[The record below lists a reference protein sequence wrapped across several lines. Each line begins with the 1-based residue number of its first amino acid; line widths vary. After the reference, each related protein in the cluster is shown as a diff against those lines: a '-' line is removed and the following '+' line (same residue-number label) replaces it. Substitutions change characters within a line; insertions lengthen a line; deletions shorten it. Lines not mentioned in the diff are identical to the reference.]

1 VIAGLGVLA
10 VLGVLAAGCGD
21 DGGGAAGERT
31 TTTVEP
37 AVTTTTV
44 PEDPWAV
51 PEEIDEAYVQRVL
64 QELYRLDGDALRIA
78 VREGIVT
85 EEVIEIV
92 RSVYVPG
99 ELPYRLNELLEGAAD
114 GFEGVLRPP
123 GDIAVTADEVVRIRT
138 ECLVVRAVHDF
149 GAVSSRGASRLVSF
163 VELFRGPGNGTGW
176 VLGTNSVGPDEA
188 IPEGLECA

>member
-21 DGGGAAGERT
+21 DGGGAAAERT
-31 TTTVEP
+31 TTTVAP

-64 QELYRLDGDALRIA
+64 QELYRLDGDVRRVA
-78 VREGIVT
+78 VREGGVT
-85 EEVIEIV
+85 EEVIELV
-92 RSVYVPG
+92 QALYVP
-99 ELPYRLNELLEGAAD
+99 EEAVWRLNELVEGSAS

-123 GDIAVTADEVVRIRT
+123 GDIAVRAEEVVRIRT
-138 ECLVVRAVHDF
+138 ECVVVRAAHDF
-149 GAVSSRGASRLVSF
+149 SAVSTSGATDVVVF

-176 VLGTNSVGPDEA
+176 LFGTASVGPGGSL
-188 IPEGLECA
+188 PEDLECA